1 MLEEYPLEKTKQNRR
16 IKKPPKPRKNAPR
29 KKKAPPH
36 QNWSFMLYHITY
48 YYYHT
53 HPVEL

>member
-1 MLEEYPLEKTKQNRR
+1 VLEEYPLENKQNR
-16 IKKPPKPRKNAPR
+16 IQKTQNPAKVPSPA
-29 KKKAPPH
+29 KKKGPDPH

-48 YYYHT
+48 YYHT